1 MIDKLRLTVA
11 PGAVVILDPHPS
23 GFPGLAPLRLQGGDT
38 LFAEPAEAE
47 RLFQDGQV
55 LSLATGRPIERRP
68 APMDG
73 RPTVQTFGAPI
84 HDADLRAPEPP
95 RNAAPFFGTVPLP
108 GSFATI
114 ENADGRT
121 GPGF

>member
-1 MIDKLRLTVA
+1 MTDKLRLTVA
-11 PGAVVILDPHPS
+11 PGARVILDPHPS
-23 GFPGLAPLRLQGGDT
+23 GLPGLGPLVLGGGDT

-55 LSLATGRPIERRP
+55 LSLATGKPIARRP

-73 RPTVQTFGAPI
+73 RPTVQSFGAPI

-95 RNAAPFFGTVPLP
+95 RNAPPFLGTPPLP

-114 ENADGRT
+114 GNADGDT
-121 GPGF
+121 GLGF